1 MTISSLLTAGGCCE
15 NIGSLL
21 FNKFFDKINTKCN
34 DRQKVIRI
42 LSNRFFKLEEKTL
55 FSVYNA
61 LICSVID
68 FSAFATS
75 QFSRSIQTKLQTIQ
89 NSSIRSI
96 LHLPYFTSQ
105 DILDSMAGPYK
116 IVSID
121 LRAFNLNKR
130 YYERNINVNNPLIMK
145 LINEYKI
152 GFNAR
157 EISIETPLCPHHELF
172 NFNLIYG

>member
-1 MTISSLLTAGGCCE
+1 MELTFHLKRIQFLGATFDE
-15 NIGSLL
+15 RLT
-21 FNKFFDKINTKCN
+21 FNKFFDKISTKCN

-55 FSVYNA
+55 FSVFNA

-105 DILDSMAGPYK
+105 DILDSMAGPQGCLHP
-116 IVSID
+116 IPRSGVSFWCI
-121 LRAFNLNKR
+121 
-130 YYERNINVNNPLIMK
+130 
-145 LINEYKI
+145 
-152 GFNAR
+152 
-157 EISIETPLCPHHELF
+157 
-172 NFNLIYG
+172 